1 MPIIANTAPYHD
13 DYDEKKHYY
22 RIMFNPGRPVQAREL
37 TQMQTMLQKQVERM
51 GDHIFQ
57 HGARVFGG
65 NPAYDKC
72 KFIQLS
78 DYENNNSSNPLLDVS
93 ELYNSTTLIGA
104 KLVLDDSVETAV
116 DSDGN
121 IITSDGRSP
130 VATILFVT
138 SRNGTTPNTLFVNY
152 ETEDEFQ
159 AGDTIKSVVDATF
172 TGTFTNAVVTYD
184 TTSSADAATGNAM
197 YVTITDG
204 VYYVKSSSGAHFVHC
219 PQQRIMLSNY
229 SSNGTY
235 SVGLGI
241 EEKFATEIDDNT
253 LYDNAGG
260 TYQPTAAGAHRL
272 QIDLKLRTKPGSDG
286 ITVSQE
292 IASDYFELLRIED
305 GIRVFSAGASA
316 STSRVY
322 SAIGDAMANRTYHAE
337 GNFVVDPFECKV
349 EETNP
354 PSAQLKVTVSPA
366 RGKDTALAYVGGREF
381 SLAGSWS
388 KLIDRAR
395 GTAILR
401 DRVAPTA
408 IGSYITIRDLKVSNH
423 LGEDVLDAGQL
434 PVWDMHSVN
443 SYNINTSSEQE
454 YNSTRIGSFRLRDLK
469 TSGRFGNT
477 AAANVYTVYIQDYKS
492 SNAITGYFSDV
503 TSDNGKTVKITSTS
517 TLNTSTN
524 AYIGSKLSI
533 VSSVVD
539 GQTDY
544 ANQTRIIIASS
555 DTAGTTSLTLDKPFD
570 QPPANTSFPGEG
582 EAFSLVV
589 EPTAALTGNG
599 CIVPSPFKGHA
610 VAITSTN
617 ATNFDRVTTANAQ
630 FMNAGDNFA
639 NTYPIRG
646 GDQASLLFPLDTG
659 GARLANSISESVTG
673 GSLHYIARLSATST
687 VSGGAVVFNADQF
700 RTGSMGYTTFVE
712 GTQKDNLVVVLE
724 KNAKPIV
731 VGSADL
737 SAYTFTTSSITLESA
752 QLINGDTVRLY
763 APVLISDVK
772 AKRKSLRQGFNTQ
785 GTTYTVVQNRS
796 NGHVIFT
803 TPNKIPG
810 GKDNLGMPDVY
821 KIRAVIDTGAP
832 GTSPT
837 DSMLNNSTYDITNRY
852 TLDNGQ
858 REDLYD
864 YASIILKPG
873 APAPSGQILVVF
885 DHFSHTDDTGAAT
898 PEAGFFSVDSYHNQV
913 AIENI
918 PSFVSTTTGV
928 RYNLKDYLDFRP
940 VRATDLT
947 GTTAANTSYY
957 VPIVPTPQT
966 DPTASYAIGQVDAA
980 GAFFYWMQYFAA
992 RFDKIILGDRET
1004 ASGGNTGML
1013 QIVSGST
1020 NRSPATMPKV
1030 SKVNDLSLFTLAIP
1044 SYTKQASD
1052 VVITK
1057 DSVRR
1062 YTMTDIDK
1070 LEKRIERLER
1080 ISTLNQ
1086 IEQMSSS
1093 LKLVDDQG
1101 IEYFKNG
1108 ILVDTFEGL
1117 SSSDVGVPGSP
1128 NPQFNASIGSGRLR
1142 PAVEQD
1148 NLDLIIDPT
1157 SSSNY
1162 FAKNNILMLLFTTS
1176 KNVRGLV
1183 QAAATV
1189 GGAENINPFQIQPFY
1204 GTMSLT
1210 PSSDNWHSTR
1220 DLPLSVS
1227 DRTSARLAAENM
1239 VQNRLDRGE
1248 GNPVWGSWE
1257 TEWFGAVETES
1268 TYFRDPD
1275 AAYQY
1280 VVDNPPFPGGGKGMS
1295 HVIFTDSSGNAIWN
1309 PVDGY
1314 SYASNDET
1322 GAYPGVK
1329 NLRSVN
1335 SVNAPQDNSG
1345 YVGGIIDYVA
1355 YNIRK
1360 PHNDV
1365 KNATTAGQVRVQDEL
1380 LQEVIVTEQGTR
1392 TRSGVQTEFSIKET
1406 TNLVDEV
1413 ALSDIVYPYMRPVM
1427 ITFRGRGMKPK
1438 TTVYPIF
1445 DNVNVENYTE
1455 RANELILK
1463 MNPVSLEWTN
1473 PFGNLTEEE
1482 MLSDATTGAYG
1493 TAVAVFA
1500 NTVYLTSANGTFVLD
1515 NAINRSR
1522 TASTPA
1528 VIVEKYKQYSGR
1540 FLATP
1545 STTTFQLFDT
1555 RIFGQTHWR
1564 TTAITAR
1571 AASLDTDL
1579 YGRKLHVV
1587 YGRGYGESRTIT
1599 AFDET
1604 TGVVT
1609 VDSAFSLQP
1618 NTSSRYSIGEHYT
1631 NLAGEA
1637 FGIFYVPNYSYAN
1650 RTAQE
1655 YVESL
1660 STSDIYWKIAE
1671 LSDQRT
1677 TDTLRF
1683 TSGNKTFSLRS
1694 SPSPFESDLTTH
1706 VEATFSSSGTI
1717 NTRKYRS
1724 VFDIETR
1731 IVNVTE
1737 AETLEPRTSTTV
1749 TSLGQQLTG
1758 DVVKYFDPVA
1768 QTFVVD
1774 PNLYPGGIFINGVDI
1789 WFETKHRS
1797 DAGTV
1802 LPVILEI
1809 RPTIAGVPSG
1819 SQVIASTSLLPSD
1832 VKTTTN
1838 PALFNNTSTSFI
1850 FDRPIMLES
1859 GKEYAIVLR
1868 SDSLDYSVW
1877 TAKLGDALVGTGGN
1891 TGIPEKVVDKQPHYG
1906 SFFKSQN
1913 GVTWEPEQL
1922 QDLMF
1927 AVHKC
1932 IFTPN
1937 QTTTVIWKNAN
1948 THSDTTADSS
1958 VSLNS
1963 PLDHINLSSVTGV
1976 PASTPYFNSTE
1987 FKQWQSDFSFDE
1999 FRVDTTSLE
2008 FPSSSVEWEYDCVKE
2023 GETQVPNPFVLEFTE
2038 TDGYNSMLLGTN
2050 TKHPTSRLKIL
2061 KNQTGSFLLKGKLST
2076 TSVHLSPIINLERI
2090 GVTLFKNVIDNGGLH
2105 ANTWPYSQVYTAD
2118 GTIIGG
2124 GFTIKNSGTGYADT
2138 DTITVTPS
2146 SGSIGG
2152 GATGTVITDG
2162 SGSII
2167 GVNLTNKGQSY
2178 VTSPVITVSGGN
2190 GDAEIEYVGEDNGVH
2205 PGNYQAR
2212 YVSKRVRLQQGV
2224 ESRDIRVIVTAAIPP
2239 EADIHVFAKVRSS
2252 SDNQPF
2258 KEKKWQLLRRPKL
2271 DAIQTAGESA
2281 DSIELVFRGTGN
2293 DDTYPFAY
2301 TSSPDGV
2308 NAAAGEG
2315 DRYTTFNEF
2324 AIKIVMQTSDSRFVP
2339 VIHDMRAIAVE

>member
-1 MPIIANTAPYHD
+1 
-13 DYDEKKHYY
+13 
-22 RIMFNPGRPVQAREL
+22 
-37 TQMQTMLQKQVERM
+37 
-51 GDHIFQ
+51 
-57 HGARVFGG
+57 
-65 NPAYDKC
+65 
-72 KFIQLS
+72 
-78 DYENNNSSNPLLDVS
+78 
-93 ELYNSTTLIGA
+93 
-104 KLVLDDSVETAV
+104 
-116 DSDGN
+116 
-121 IITSDGRSP
+121 
-130 VATILFVT
+130 
-138 SRNGTTPNTLFVNY
+138 
-152 ETEDEFQ
+152 
-159 AGDTIKSVVDATF
+159 
-172 TGTFTNAVVTYD
+172 
-184 TTSSADAATGNAM
+184 
-197 YVTITDG
+197 
-204 VYYVKSSSGAHFVHC
+204 
-219 PQQRIMLSNY
+219 
-229 SSNGTY
+229 
-235 SVGLGI
+235 
-241 EEKFATEIDDNT
+241 
-253 LYDNAGG
+253 
-260 TYQPTAAGAHRL
+260 
-272 QIDLKLRTKPGSDG
+272 
-286 ITVSQE
+286 
-292 IASDYFELLRIED
+292 
-305 GIRVFSAGASA
+305 
-316 STSRVY
+316 
-322 SAIGDAMANRTYHAE
+322 
-337 GNFVVDPFECKV
+337 
-349 EETNP
+349 
-354 PSAQLKVTVSPA
+354 
-366 RGKDTALAYVGGREF
+366 
-381 SLAGSWS
+381 
-388 KLIDRAR
+388 
-395 GTAILR
+395 
-401 DRVAPTA
+401 
-408 IGSYITIRDLKVSNH
+408 
-423 LGEDVLDAGQL
+423 
-434 PVWDMHSVN
+434 
-443 SYNINTSSEQE
+443 
-454 YNSTRIGSFRLRDLK
+454 
-469 TSGRFGNT
+469 
-477 AAANVYTVYIQDYKS
+477 
-492 SNAITGYFSDV
+492 
-503 TSDNGKTVKITSTS
+503 
-517 TLNTSTN
+517 
-524 AYIGSKLSI
+524 
-533 VSSVVD
+533 
-539 GQTDY
+539 
-544 ANQTRIIIASS
+544 
-555 DTAGTTSLTLDKPFD
+555 
-570 QPPANTSFPGEG
+570 
-582 EAFSLVV
+582 
-589 EPTAALTGNG
+589 
-599 CIVPSPFKGHA
+599 
-610 VAITSTN
+610 
-617 ATNFDRVTTANAQ
+617 
-630 FMNAGDNFA
+630 MNAGDNFA

-646 GDQASLLFPLDTG
+646 GEQASLLFPLDTG

-687 VSGGAVVFNADQF
+687 VSGGTVVFNANQF

-737 SAYTFTTSSITLESA
+737 STYTFTTSSITLASA
-752 QLINGDTVRLY
+752 QLTNGDTVRLY

-821 KIRAVIDTGAP
+821 SIRAVIDTGAP
-832 GTSPT
+832 GTDPT
-837 DSMLNNSTYDITNRY
+837 DAMLNSASYDITNRY

-1020 NRSPATMPKV
+1020 NRSPATMPNV
-1030 SKVNDLSLFTLAIP
+1030 STKDLSLFTLAIP

-1052 VVITK
+1052 VTITK
-1057 DSVRR
+1057 NSTRR

-1086 IEQMSSS
+1086 IEQATSG
-1093 LKLVDDQG
+1093 LKIVDDEG

-1117 SSSDVGVPGSP
+1117 ASSDVGVPGAP
-1128 NPQFNASIGSGRLR
+1128 NPQFNASVGNGRLR

-1148 NLDLIIDPT
+1148 NIDLILDPAN
-1157 SSSNY
+1157 SSDY
-1162 FAKNNILMLLFTTS
+1162 FSKNNILMLPFTTS
-1176 KNVRGLV
+1176 TNVRGLV
-1183 QAAATV
+1183 QSQATV

-1220 DLPLSVS
+1220 DLPVSIS
-1227 DRTSARLAAENM
+1227 DRYTARLAAENM
-1239 VQNRLDRGE
+1239 VQDRLDRGE

-1280 VVDNPPFPGGGKGMS
+1280 VVDNPPFPGGGRGMDQ
-1295 HVIFTDSSGNAIWN
+1295 VIFTDSSGNAIWN

-1314 SYASNDET
+1314 SYASNDAT
-1322 GAYPGVK
+1322 GARPGVY
-1329 NLRSVN
+1329 NLRSID
-1335 SVNAPQDNSG
+1335 SANAPQDNSG
-1345 YVGGIIDYVA
+1345 YVGGVIDYVA
-1355 YNIRK
+1355 YSIRR
-1360 PHNDV
+1360 NGSDI
-1365 KNATTAGQVRVQDEL
+1365 KNAITAGQVRVQDEL

-1392 TRSGVQTEFSIKET
+1392 TRSGVQNEFSIKET

-1413 ALSDIVYPYMRPVM
+1413 ALSDIVYPYMRPVL
-1427 ITFRGRGMKPK
+1427 ITFRARGMKPR
-1438 TTVYPIF
+1438 TTVYPLF

-1463 MNPVSLEWTN
+1463 MNPVTSTYSN
-1473 PFGNLTEEE
+1473 PFGELTQEEVIA
-1482 MLSDATTGAYG
+1482 DTTKGGFG
-1493 TAVAVFA
+1493 TAVGHFS
-1500 NTVYLTSANGTFVLD
+1500 NTVYLVSANGTFAEGNSL
-1515 NAINRSR
+1515 ARSR

-1528 VIVEKYKQYSGR
+1528 VTVEKYKQYSGR

-1545 STTTFQLFDT
+1545 TTTTFQLFDT
-1555 RIFGQTHWR
+1555 RTYGQTHWR
-1564 TTAITAR
+1564 TTSVGSR
-1571 AASLDTDL
+1571 AASLDIDL
-1579 YGRKLHVV
+1579 YGRKLHIV

-1609 VDSAFSLQP
+1609 VNSAFSLQP
-1618 NTSSRYSIGEHYT
+1618 NTSSRYSIGEHFT
-1631 NLAGEA
+1631 NVAGES
-1637 FGIFYVPNYSYAN
+1637 FGLFYVPNYSYAN

-1655 YVESL
+1655 YVEAL
-1660 STSDIYWKIAE
+1660 STSDLYWKVAE

-1683 TSGNKTFSLRS
+1683 TSGKKTFSLRS

-1717 NTRKYRS
+1717 DTRRYRS
-1724 VFDIETR
+1724 VFDVESR
-1731 IVNVTE
+1731 LVNVTE
-1737 AETLEPRTSTTV
+1737 AESLEPRTSTTV

-1774 PNLYPGGIFINGVDI
+1774 PNLYPGGMFINGVDI
-1789 WFETKHRS
+1789 WFETKHRE
-1797 DAGTV
+1797 DAGTS

-1819 SQVIASTSLLPSD
+1819 SQVIASKSLVPSD

-1838 PALFNNTSTSFI
+1838 PSLYNNTSTSFI

-1877 TAKLGDALVGTGGN
+1877 TAKMGDAIVGTGGT
-1891 TGIPEKVVDKQPHYG
+1891 TGVPERIVDKQPHLG

-1922 QDLMF
+1922 QDLTF
-1927 AVHKC
+1927 AIHKC

-1937 QTTTVIWKNAN
+1937 QVATVIWKSTNA
-1948 THSDTTADSS
+1948 HSDTSAEPS
-1958 VSLNS
+1958 VAVNS
-1963 PLDHINLSSVTGV
+1963 PLEHTNLSSVTGV
-1976 PASTPYFNSTE
+1976 PSSTPYFNSTE
-1987 FKQWQSDFSFDE
+1987 FKQWQSDFVFDE

-2008 FPSSSVEWEYDCVKE
+2008 FPSSSVNWEYDCAKE
-2023 GETQVPNPFVLEFTE
+2023 SETQVPDPFVLEFDE
-2038 TDGYNSMLLGTN
+2038 TDGYNELLLGTS
-2050 TKHPTSRLKIL
+2050 TKHPTSRLKII
-2061 KNQTGSFLLKGKLST
+2061 KDSTGSFLLRGKLST
-2076 TSVHLSPIINLERI
+2076 TSVHLSPIINLERM
-2090 GVTLFKNVIDNGGLH
+2090 GVTLFRNVVDNGGLH
-2105 ANTWPYSQVYTAD
+2105 ANTWPYSQVYSGD
-2118 GTIIGG
+2118 RTIVGG
-2124 GFTIKNSGTGYADT
+2124 GFLIKNGGLGYSNT
-2138 DTITVTPS
+2138 TSTVTITPA
-2146 SGSIGG
+2146 SGSVGG
-2152 GATGTVITDG
+2152 GATGRPVTNATGGIIGFNLSNKGQTYLKSPTIAVSG
-2162 SGSII
+2162 SGSGADVEYI
-2167 GVNLTNKGQSY
+2167 GEE
-2178 VTSPVITVSGGN
+2178 N
-2190 GDAEIEYVGEDNGVH
+2190 GIH
-2205 PGNYQAR
+2205 PGNFQAR

-2224 ESRDIRVIVTAAIPP
+2224 ESRDIRVILTAAIPP
-2239 EADIHVFAKVRSS
+2239 EANIHVFAKVRSAA
-2252 SDNQPF
+2252 DDQPF

-2271 DAIQTAGESA
+2271 DAIQIAGEPA
-2281 DSIELVFRGTGN
+2281 DTTEFVFRGTGD

-2315 DRYTTFNEF
+2315 DRYMTFNEF